1 MACEFKRNKK
11 NVGSLYEAILE
22 IFIQCY
28 VYVCLCVCVSAG
40 MNAFMYVGMDC
51 TYICSTVQSYYSG
64 PN

>member
-1 MACEFKRNKK
+1 MKQYWKYLFSVMYMYA
-11 NVGSLYEAILE
+11 
-22 IFIQCY
+22 
-28 VYVCLCVCVSAG
+28 CVCVSAG